1 MPTKTLLSILRAAA
15 PQLEAIPDEVFSQSS
30 GPGRWSQK
38 QILGHL
44 IDSAYNNHQRF
55 LRAPH
60 QDHLRFVGYDQEE
73 WVLRN
78 AYQERDKAEVIQTFL
93 TVQTHLAQ
101 AIATQPE
108 EVLSRQ

>member
-73 WVLRN
+73 
-78 AYQERDKAEVIQTFL
+78 
-93 TVQTHLAQ
+93 
-101 AIATQPE
+101 
-108 EVLSRQ
+108 